1 MSTDEAIDRRI
12 DWTSWATWVLLAFI
26 LGIAAWTLGTVT
38 IDQGRDR
45 SAIRAQTE
53 ALDAQNVL
61 LREQNATLSGLVD
74 RQAASRGEA
83 DARLQAALSGVQGL
97 LIDYFAVHDENVS
110 EKLNELLRRIEGLLG
125 RPAGEPLD
133 PVTALPYAATTPAR
147 APAPSTAPSVR
158 PPAPTGQS
166 PSGTTSTTTTPSQ
179 RRCANDPD
187 HPRC

>member
-26 LGIAAWTLGTVT
+26 LAIAAWTLGTVT

-61 LREQNATLSGLVD
+61 LREQNTTLSDLVD

-83 DARLQAALSGVQGL
+83 DARLQAALSGVQDL

-133 PVTALPYAATTPAR
+133 PVATRPASSPASA
-147 APAPSTAPSVR
+147 APAAR
-158 PPAPTGQS
+158 PPAP
-166 PSGTTSTTTTPSQ
+166 PPGTTTTTTPDQ
-179 RRCANDPD
+179 RRCAIDPD